1 MRWTVHGGLGTLF
14 LSSWD
19 LRFPSTIIL
28 ASKGWAEG
36 DGREGKRRKKGG
48 KRVVFLLVAT
58 VHMWLLDTEI

>member
-1 MRWTVHGGLGTLF
+1 MWAGLGTLF
-14 LSSWD
+14 LFFLGC

-58 VHMWLLDTEI
+58 VHTWLLDT